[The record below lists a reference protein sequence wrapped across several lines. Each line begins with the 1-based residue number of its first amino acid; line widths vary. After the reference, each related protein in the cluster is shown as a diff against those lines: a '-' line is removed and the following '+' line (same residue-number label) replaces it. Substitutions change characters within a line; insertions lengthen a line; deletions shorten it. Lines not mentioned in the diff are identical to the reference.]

1 MNESQSFT
9 LWAVAEASDC
19 FCWQVRRYIS
29 KTKGGHYALDSLR
42 DTFYTL
48 VVGILQRLC
57 NGWAYPHSARH
68 CGHCP
73 DSRPYTEKKVITCLE
88 EAR

>member
-1 MNESQSFT
+1 M
-9 LWAVAEASDC
+9 D
-19 FCWQVRRYIS
+19 
-29 KTKGGHYALDSLR
+29 GLR

-73 DSRPYTEKKVITCLE
+73 DSRPYTEKKVVACLE